1 MERNA
6 GSFQSRTD
14 FPRTNY
20 CLAGEQIS
28 QWHYEDFYKAAY
40 LLPPNDILSAFHSS
54 SFPLFASINTT
65 RCFGV
70 WLAQGILMLLIQ

>member
-65 RCFGV
+65 CCFGV
-70 WLAQGILMLLIQ
+70 WLAQDILMLLIQ